1 MESQHASLPKSPGAA
16 ETPGGQGVRMKYGHV
31 QTFEGHRSTTHTLV
45 ARCGASLMA
54 TREKAGVAGS
64 GESGQPDAR
73 GGRL

>member
-1 MESQHASLPKSPGAA
+1 
-16 ETPGGQGVRMKYGHV
+16 MKYGHV
-31 QTFEGHRSTTHTLV
+31 QTFEGHRSTTRTLV